1 MRALIKPR
9 LAPLPRHSLGI
20 LVQHNRV
27 KKMTTI
33 TYSDRAA
40 GAIVGLAVGDAIG
53 TTVEFR
59 PRGSFTPMTDMVGGG
74 PFNLQPGQWTDDTS
88 MALCIAESLLACGGI
103 DQRDQMERYVRW
115 WKEGHNSSTGR
126 CFDIGNATSSALQRF
141 LLGGNAVAGSKSPGS
156 AGNGCLMRLAPVPIR
171 YGKSGH
177 AELALACQKSSE
189 TTHGAEECVDATL
202 LFGRILAATLAG
214 QTKERILTGQEPR
227 SFDGKIRKIAASGYA
242 TKTRD
247 QIRGSGYVVDALEAA
262 LWCFH
267 TTDTFADAVLTAAN
281 LGDDA
286 DTTAAITGQIAGAFY
301 GVDGIP
307 AKWRTLLHDGA
318 RIQKLA
324 RDLAAATAP
333 E

>member
-1 MRALIKPR
+1 MKSHRI
-9 LAPLPRHSLGI
+9 
-20 LVQHNRV
+20 
-27 KKMTTI
+27 
-33 TYSDRAA
+33 DRAR
-40 GAIVGLAVGDAIG
+40 GCLLGLAIGDAIG
-53 TTVEFR
+53 TTVEFK
-59 PRGSFTPMTDMVGGG
+59 PRGSFPLMTDMIGGG
-74 PFNLQPGQWTDDTS
+74 PFRLKAGEWTDDTS
-88 MALCIAESLLACGGI
+88 MALCLGASLLKKGFDLH
-103 DQRDQMERYVRW
+103 DQISRYVRW
-115 WKEGHNSSTGR
+115 YRKGYMSSTGR